1 MRVPKQVAVLGM
13 GFPWGI
19 SNSWDTFRG
28 AVAKEKEKFFP
39 FSGKN
44 CTIGFHAKWK
54 QFSTFSGLDG
64 RFRSIFQGIPLDWTK
79 LPSAFRLLMDV

>member
-1 MRVPKQVAVLGM
+1 MEWAFHGVYPIVGTLSG
-13 GFPWGI
+13 
-19 SNSWDTFRG
+19 G